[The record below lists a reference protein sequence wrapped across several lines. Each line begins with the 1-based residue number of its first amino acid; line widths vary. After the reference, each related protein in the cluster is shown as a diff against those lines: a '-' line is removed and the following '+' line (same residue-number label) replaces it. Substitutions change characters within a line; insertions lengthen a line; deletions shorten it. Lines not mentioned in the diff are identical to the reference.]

1 VGPTRQSSFTRLKQH
16 VTAGRS
22 AGRQKSLQRYASVR
36 KFGRRHELQR
46 ERRQQ
51 STGDVV
57 EFSSRNPDEEDT
69 VMEAQVRRQ
78 GVLDRP
84 ETMK

>member
-1 VGPTRQSSFTRLKQH
+1 MTGKNRVSPTRQSSFTRLKQH

-22 AGRQKSLQRYASVR
+22 AGRRKSLQRYASTR

-46 ERRQQ
+46 EQRQHA
-51 STGDVV
+51 TAGIV

-69 VMEAQVRRQ
+69 VMEAQVRC
-78 GVLDRP
+78 
-84 ETMK
+84 